1 MVLVYRRL
9 LSPDYEASFDKSVQK
24 RIRPGDT
31 IWDVGANVGH
41 YSVIFAK
48 LTGPHGKVIAIEPS
62 PSSLPALLA
71 LKDNHQTIQVENVA
85 LSSTDGEATF
95 YLNEQGNSVVEGLSR
110 ASAGEGARETKV
122 QVVRG
127 DTLATDAPPNLI
139 KVDVEGFEME
149 VMEGLSQTLSDQRL
163 HTVAIEVHFS
173 TLAHRGHSGAPRWI
187 CDTLRAKGF
196 SVLWTDPSH
205 IVASR

>member
-48 LTGPHGKVIAIEPS
+48 LAGPDGKVIAIEPS
-62 PSSLPALLA
+62 SSSLPALLA
-71 LKDNHQTIQVENVA
+71 LKEDHQTIQVENVA
-85 LSSTDGEATF
+85 LSNTDGEATF

-110 ASAGEGARETKV
+110 ASAGECARETRV
-122 QVVRG
+122 QVMRG
-127 DTLATDAPPNLI
+127 DTLAADAPPNLI

-149 VMEGLSQTLSDQRL
+149 VIEGLSQTLPDQRL

-173 TLAHRGHSGAPRWI
+173 TLAHRGHSDAPRWI
-187 CDTLRAKGF
+187 CDTLRANGF
-196 SVLWTDPSH
+196 FVVWTDPSH